1 MTNEE
6 ILAQYGPRESMDYDV
21 VIVGGGPGGLAT
33 AIRLK
38 QLAAERGQD
47 VSVVVLEK
55 GSEPGAHI
63 LSGAIMDPRALTE
76 LIPDWKEKGAPLN
89 QPVTDDAYV
98 FLSERSG
105 FRVPNLFLPPFAH
118 NHGNYIVR
126 LGDVTKWLGEQAE
139 ALGVEIFP
147 GFAAAEVLYN
157 EDGSVK
163 GVATGNMGIGKDGE
177 PTADF
182 QLGMELLGKYT
193 VFAEGARGHLGKQ
206 LIARYRLDEGR
217 DPQSFGIG
225 VKELWEI
232 DPKKHQP
239 GFVMHTAGWPMD
251 NATYGGAFLYHL
263 DDNKVALGFVTGL
276 GYQNPYLSPFEEF
289 QRWKTHPNIRYYF
302 ENERGEITA
311 RRLSYGA
318 RAINASGINA
328 LPKFVF
334 PGGALVGCDAGFL
347 NVSRI
352 KGSHAAIKTGMLA
365 AEAAYDAVVAGR
377 QHDEL
382 TAYPKAFED
391 SWLHTELNKDR
402 NFKNWFKYGLTTAT
416 LMNGFEQFVLRGHI
430 PWTLHRDKPDHAYL
444 KPAAEC
450 KPIVYPKPDGKL
462 TFDRLSSVFISNTNH
477 AENQPA
483 HLTLKDPS
491 VPVNINLAKYAGPES
506 RYCPAGVYE
515 FVPDE
520 SKGGSAQRLQINA
533 ANCVH
538 CKTCDI
544 KDPTQNIVWVAPQ
557 GGGGPNY
564 TGM

>member
-1 MTNEE
+1 MTNQE
-6 ILAQYGPRESMDYDV
+6 ILAQFGPREAMEYDV
-21 VIVGGGPGGLAT
+21 VVVGGGPGGLAT
-33 AIRLK
+33 AIRIK
-38 QLAAERGQD
+38 QLSAKSGKE

-63 LSGAIMDPRALTE
+63 LSGAIMDPKALTE
-76 LIPDWKEKGAPLN
+76 LIPNWRELGAPLN
-89 QPVTDDAYV
+89 QPVTDDAWT
-98 FLSERSG
+98 FLGEKSS
-105 FRVPNLFLPPFAH
+105 FRTPNFLLPECAQ
-118 NHGNYIVR
+118 NHGNYIVS
-126 LGDVTKWLGEQAE
+126 LGAVTRWMAEQAE
-139 ALGVEIFP
+139 SLGVEIFP

-157 EDGSVK
+157 GDGSVK
-163 GVATGNMGIGKDGE
+163 GVATGNMGVGKDGE
-177 PTADF
+177 PGENF

-206 LIARYRLDEGR
+206 LIAKYKLDEGK

-225 VKELWEI
+225 IKELWEI
-232 DPKKHQP
+232 DPSRHTP
-239 GFVMHTAGWPMD
+239 GFVMHTAGWPMESD
-251 NATYGGAFLYHL
+251 TYGGAFLYHL
-263 DDNKVALGFVTGL
+263 DGNKVALGFITGL
-276 GYQNPYLSPFEEF
+276 GYSNPYLSPFEEF

-302 ENERGEITA
+302 ENDKGEVTA
-311 RRLSYGA
+311 KRLSYGA
-318 RAINASGINA
+318 RAINASGLSS
-328 LPKFVF
+328 LPKTVF
-334 PGGALVGCDAGFL
+334 PGGALVGCNAGYL

-365 AEAAYDAVVAGR
+365 ADAAYDAIIAGR

-382 TAYPKAFED
+382 SAYPEAFEA

-402 NFKNWFKYGLTTAT
+402 NFKNWFKHGLTVAT

-430 PWTLHRDKPDHAYL
+430 PWTLRRDKPDHAYL

-477 AENQPA
+477 EEQQPA
-483 HLTLKDPS
+483 HLTLKDAS
-491 VPVNINLAKYAGPES
+491 VPVSINLAKYAGPEA

-515 FVPDE
+515 FVPDTA
-520 SKGGSAQRLQINA
+520 KGGDAQRLQINA
-533 ANCVH
+533 QNCVH

-544 KDPTQNIVWVAPQ
+544 KDPTQNIVWVTPE

-564 TGM
+564 AGM

>member
-6 ILAQYGPRESMDYDV
+6 ILSAYGPRESMEYDV
-21 VIVGGGPGGLAT
+21 VIVGGGPAGLST

-38 QLAAERGQD
+38 QLAAEGGTD

-76 LIPDWKEKGAPLN
+76 LIPDWKERGAPLN
-89 QPVTDDAYV
+89 QPVTDDAYI
-98 FLSERSG
+98 FLSEKSAL
-105 FRVPNLFLPPFAH
+105 RVPNIVLPPFAH

-126 LGDVTKWLGEQAE
+126 LGDVTKWLAEQAE
-139 ALGVEIFP
+139 SLGVEIFP
-147 GFAAAEVLYN
+147 GFPAAEVLYN
-157 EDGSVK
+157 DDGSVK

-177 PTADF
+177 PTENF
-182 QLGMELLGKYT
+182 QLGMELLAKYT
-193 VFAEGARGHLGKQ
+193 IFAEGARGHLGKQ
-206 LIARYRLDEGR
+206 LIARYRLDDNR

-232 DPKKHQP
+232 DPKRHQP

-251 NATYGGAFLYHL
+251 SKTYGGAFLYHL
-263 DDNKVALGFVTGL
+263 EDNKVALGFVTGL
-276 GYQNPYLSPFEEF
+276 GYTNPYLSPFEEF
-289 QRWKTHPNIRYYF
+289 QRWKTHPNVRWYF
-302 ENERGEITA
+302 ENDQGEVTA
-311 RRLSYGA
+311 KRLSYGA
-318 RAINASGINA
+318 RAINASGISS
-328 LPKFVF
+328 LPKTIF
-334 PGGALVGCDAGFL
+334 PGGALVGCDAGYL

-352 KGSHAAIKTGMLA
+352 KGSHSAIKTGMLA
-365 AEAAYDAVVAGR
+365 AEAAYDAIQSGR

-391 SWLHTELNKDR
+391 SWLYTELNKDR
-402 NFKNWFKYGLTTAT
+402 NFKNWFKYGLATAT

-430 PWTLHRDKPDHAYL
+430 PWTLHREKPDHAYL

-450 KPIVYPKPDGKL
+450 KPIDYPKPDGKL

-477 AENQPA
+477 EENQPA
-483 HLTLKDPS
+483 HLTLKDAS
-491 VPVNINLAKYAGPES
+491 VPVAVNLARYAGPEA

-520 SKGGSAQRLQINA
+520 AHAGQQRLQINA
-533 ANCVH
+533 QNCVH

-544 KDPTQNIVWVAPQ
+544 KDPTQNIVWVTPE

-564 TGM
+564 SGM

>member
-6 ILAQYGPRESMDYDV
+6 ILAQFGPREAMEYDV
-21 VIVGGGPGGLAT
+21 VVVGGGPGGLAT

-38 QLAAERGQD
+38 QLAATKGTD

-63 LSGAIMDPRALTE
+63 LSGAIMDPIALTE
-76 LIPDWKEKGAPLN
+76 LFPDWKAKGAPLN
-89 QPVTDDAYV
+89 QPVTDDAMI
-98 FLSERSG
+98 FLGETSALRT
-105 FRVPNLFLPPFAH
+105 PNFLLPACFQ
-118 NHGNYIVR
+118 NHGNYIIS
-126 LGDVTKWLGEQAE
+126 LGALTKWLAEQAE

-157 EDGSVK
+157 ADGSVK

-182 QLGMELLGKYT
+182 QIGMELHGKYT
-193 VFAEGARGHLGKQ
+193 VFAEGSRGHLGKQ
-206 LIARYRLDEGR
+206 LIAKFKLDDGK
-217 DPQSFGIG
+217 DPQTYGLGI
-225 VKELWEI
+225 KEVWEI
-232 DPKKHQP
+232 DPKRHQP
-239 GFVMHTAGWPMD
+239 GFVMHTGGWPMD
-251 NATYGGAFLYHL
+251 NSTYGGAFLYHME
-263 DDNKVALGFVTGL
+263 DNKVTLGFVTGL
-276 GYQNPYLSPFEEF
+276 DYANPYLSPFEEF
-289 QRWKTHPNIRYYF
+289 QRWKTHPNVRWYL
-302 ENERGEITA
+302 EGDAEHGVKPA
-311 RRLSYGA
+311 RRLGYGA
-318 RAINASGINA
+318 RAITAGGLSS
-328 LPKFVF
+328 LPKTVF

-365 AEAAYDAVVAGR
+365 AEAAYEAVTSGR

-382 TAYPKAFED
+382 SAYPEAFEK
-391 SWLHTELNKDR
+391 SWLHTELHKAR
-402 NFKNWFKYGLTTAT
+402 NFKAWFKKGLLTAT
-416 LMNGFEQFVLRGHI
+416 IMNGVEQFALRGHI
-430 PWTLHRDKPDHAYL
+430 PWTLRRDKPDHAYL
-444 KPAAEC
+444 KPAAQC

-483 HLTLKDPS
+483 HLTLKDAS
-491 VPVNINLAKYAGPES
+491 VPVSINLHKYAGPEA

-515 FVPDE
+515 FVKTDT
-520 SKGGSAQRLQINA
+520 GQDRLQINA
-533 ANCVH
+533 QNCVH

-544 KDPTQNIVWVAPQ
+544 KDPTQNIVWVTPE

-564 TGM
+564 SGM